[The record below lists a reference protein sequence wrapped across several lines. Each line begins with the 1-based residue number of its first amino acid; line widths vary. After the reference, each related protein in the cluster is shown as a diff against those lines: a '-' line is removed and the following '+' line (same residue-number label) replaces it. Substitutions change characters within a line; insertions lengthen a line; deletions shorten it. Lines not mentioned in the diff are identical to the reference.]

1 MEYEKAK
8 VIIEHALKFIPKIK
22 FKKEFVNR
30 PFIDELDIECEDKIT
45 NVLYLIDELY
55 TNELLLVSK
64 NAIRIKIYT
73 DWGDLIF
80 NLIPNKIEEQ

>member
-22 FKKEFVNR
+22 FKKDYINR
-30 PFIDELDIECEDKIT
+30 SLIDELDIECEDKIT

-55 TNELLLVSK
+55 DNEIVFITK
-64 NAIRIKIYT
+64 DAIRLKIYT
-73 DWGDLIF
+73 DWGTLIF
-80 NLIPNKIEEQ
+80 NLIKD

>member
-30 PFIDELDIECEDKIT
+30 SLIDELDIECEDKIT
-45 NVLYLIDELY
+45 KVLYLIDEIY
-55 TNELLLVSK
+55 DNEIIFIK
-64 NAIRIKIYT
+64 PEAIRLKIYT
-73 DWGDLIF
+73 DWGSLIF
-80 NLIPNKIEEQ
+80 NLIKD

>member
-30 PFIDELDIECEDKIT
+30 TFIDELDIECEDKIT
-45 NVLYLIDELY
+45 NVLYLIDEIY
-55 TNELLLVSK
+55 DNEVLLISK
-64 NAIRIKIYT
+64 DAIRLKIYT
-73 DWGDLIF
+73 DWGTLIF
-80 NLIPNKIEEQ
+80 NLIKA

>member
-30 PFIDELDIECEDKIT
+30 TLIDELDIECDDKIT
-45 NVLYLIDELY
+45 NVLYLIDEIY
-55 TNELLLVSK
+55 DNEVLLISK
-64 NAIRIKIYT
+64 DAIRLKIYT
-73 DWGDLIF
+73 DWGTLIF
-80 NLIPNKIEEQ
+80 NLIKA